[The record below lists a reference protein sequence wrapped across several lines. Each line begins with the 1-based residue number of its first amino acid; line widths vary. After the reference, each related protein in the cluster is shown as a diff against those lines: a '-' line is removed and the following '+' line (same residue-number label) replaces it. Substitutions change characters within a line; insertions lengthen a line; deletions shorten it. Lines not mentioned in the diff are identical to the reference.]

1 MGSARGDYRYYLVFC
16 QPYETSSNRHLPRR
30 ELGMRPTQPES
41 SSRNGPRG
49 ARRPRSVLAGP
60 ALGAGAPRSREQI
73 GETTYR
79 RVRADIVHGR
89 LAPGQRLTLERMRE
103 AYGTAVSTLRE
114 LLNRLASEGLIL
126 AEGSRG
132 FEVASIS
139 PANLR
144 EVADL
149 RVLLECHALRSSFE
163 KGDMEWEGRVVAAH
177 HKLAAME
184 AKLAGGERS
193 VQEDWRRYDLEF
205 HRALIS
211 GCGSQVLLEAHAA
224 AYDKYLRYLT
234 IAAVFRGEEA
244 ALQHRALLGFA
255 LARDWASAQATVAAH
270 VGECVEQMCGSRLF
284 G

>member
-1 MGSARGDYRYYLVFC
+1 
-16 QPYETSSNRHLPRR
+16 
-30 ELGMRPTQPES
+30 MRPRQTQPPIRS
-41 SSRNGPRG
+41 GTRG
-49 ARRPRSVLAGP
+49 ARRSPGAVAGVPVSDELPHPRE
-60 ALGAGAPRSREQI
+60 RI
-73 GETTYR
+73 GEATYR

-139 PANLR
+139 ATNLR

-163 KGDMEWEGRVVAAH
+163 AGDMEWEGRVVAAH
-177 HKLAAME
+177 HKLSAME
-184 AKLAGGERS
+184 AKIAAGDRT
-193 VQEDWRRYDLEF
+193 VQEAWRRYDFEF
-205 HRALIS
+205 HRALLS
-211 GCGSQVLLEAHAA
+211 ACGSQVLLDAHAA

-234 IAAVFRGEEA
+234 IGAVFRGEA
-244 ALQHRALLGFA
+244 AAAQHRALLKFA
-255 LARDWASAQATVAAH
+255 LERDWASAQATVKTH
-270 VGECVEQMCGSRLF
+270 VDECVEQMLRSKLF

>member
-1 MGSARGDYRYYLVFC
+1 
-16 QPYETSSNRHLPRR
+16 
-30 ELGMRPTQPES
+30 MRPRQPAPVLRS
-41 SSRNGPRG
+41 GSRKPH
-49 ARRPRSVLAGP
+49 RPRSPDGRP
-60 ALGAGAPRSREQI
+60 SIGAGDFSPSREQI

-89 LAPGQRLTLERMRE
+89 LAPGQRLTLERMRQ

-139 PANLR
+139 AANLR

-163 KGDMEWEGRVVAAH
+163 AGEMEWEGRVVAAH
-177 HKLAAME
+177 HKLSAME
-184 AKLAGGERS
+184 AKIAAGDRTD
-193 VQEDWRRYDLEF
+193 QEAWRRYDLEF

-211 GCGSQVLLEAHAA
+211 ACGSQVLLDAHAA
-224 AYDKYLRYLT
+224 AYDKYLRYLM
-234 IAAVFRGEEA
+234 IAAVFRGDA
-244 ALQHRALLGFA
+244 AASQHRALLKFA
-255 LARDWASAQATVAAH
+255 LERDWVSARRTVTAH
-270 VGECVEQMCGSRLF
+270 VEECVEQMLRSRLF

>member
-1 MGSARGDYRYYLVFC
+1 MRPRQLQPSSRSASRTSRTTRARVVD
-16 QPYETSSNRHLPRR
+16 SSN
-30 ELGMRPTQPES
+30 
-41 SSRNGPRG
+41 
-49 ARRPRSVLAGP
+49 
-60 ALGAGAPRSREQI
+60 GAGAPLAREHI

-89 LAPGQRLTLERMRE
+89 LAPGQRLTLERMRQ

-139 PANLR
+139 ATNLR

-163 KGDMEWEGRVVAAH
+163 SGDMEWEGRVVAAH
-177 HKLAAME
+177 HKLSAME
-184 AKLAGGERS
+184 AKIGGGERTL
-193 VQEDWRRYDLEF
+193 QEAWRRYDVEF

-211 GCGSQVLLEAHAA
+211 ACGSQVLLDAHAA
-224 AYDKYLRYLT
+224 AYDKFLRYLM
-234 IAAVFRGEEA
+234 IAASFRGEA
-244 ALQHRALLGFA
+244 AAAQHRALLKFA
-255 LARDWASAQATVAAH
+255 LARDWASAQSTVATH
-270 VGECVEQMCGSRLF
+270 VDECVAQMVRSPLF